1 MSALNVELVAA
12 DRKVWSGEASMVR
25 ARSTE
30 GEIGIQAG
38 HEPLLGELD
47 AGGTVTV
54 YTDECKKVA
63 AVQGGFLS
71 VTAHKVSIL
80 GEAAEWSDAID
91 RSAAEKALSEAGDF
105 EADYDPARA
114 VPRRIED
121 VLWTPVAE
129 TVA

>member
-1 MSALNVELVAA
+1 MADIEVEFVTVE
-12 DRKVWSGEASMVR
+12 RRFWSGTATMVV
-25 ARSTE
+25 AKTTE

-54 YTDECKKVA
+54 YTDEGKKVA

-91 RSAAEKALSEAGDF
+91 RSAAEKELSEAGDD
-105 EADYDPARA
+105 AAAAAKARGRLRA
-114 VPRRIED
+114 IEK
-121 VLWTPVAE
+121 AG
-129 TVA
+129 A

>member
-1 MSALNVELVAA
+1 MAEIEVEFVTVES
-12 DRKVWSGEASMVR
+12 RFWSGTASMVV
-25 ARSTE
+25 AKTTE

-54 YTDECKKVA
+54 YTDEGKKVA

-71 VTAHKVSIL
+71 VTANKVSIL

-91 RSAAEKALSEAGDF
+91 RAAAERALAEAGDD
-105 EADYDPARA
+105 AAAAAARGRLRA
-114 VPRRIED
+114 IEK
-121 VLWTPVAE
+121 AG
-129 TVA
+129 A

>member
-1 MSALNVELVAA
+1 MADIEVEFVTVE
-12 DRKVWSGEASMVR
+12 RRFWSGTATMVV
-25 ARSTE
+25 AKTTE

-54 YTDECKKVA
+54 YTDEGKKVA

-71 VTAHKVSIL
+71 VTANKVSIL

-91 RSAAEKALSEAGDF
+91 RAAAERALSEAGDD
-105 EADYDPARA
+105 AAAVATARGRLRA
-114 VPRRIED
+114 VEK
-121 VLWTPVAE
+121 AG
-129 TVA
+129 A

>member
-1 MSALNVELVAA
+1 MADIEVEFVTVE
-12 DRKVWSGEASMVR
+12 RRFWSGTATMVV
-25 ARSTE
+25 AKTTE

-54 YTDECKKVA
+54 YTDEGKKVA

-71 VTAHKVSIL
+71 VTANKVSIL

-91 RSAAEKALSEAGDF
+91 RAAAERAQSEAGDD
-105 EADYDPARA
+105 AAAAAAARGRLRA
-114 VPRRIED
+114 VEK
-121 VLWTPVAE
+121 AG
-129 TVA
+129 A